1 MVKEKENTEMYI
13 WILVKLVQFIFNT
26 NSHKFVDY

>member
-13 WILVKLVQFIFNT
+13 WILAKLVQFMFNT
-26 NSHKFVDY
+26 NSPKFVDY